1 MKVLNR
7 IGRGFSPEG
16 VDGLS
21 YAMSEEFL
29 DQRSRFFRRP
39 GFTLCAHHCV
49 DCCSAKFACDRF
61 LSKKFCLSVFH
72 IFLIM
77 LIAQSVRSQFISY
90 APIDSAFWSCCLLF
104 FPRLLLIR
112 MIVTFS
118 PLISSIYFSPTYPI
132 ADADAKLRL

>member
-29 DQRSRFFRRP
+29 DQRSLFFRRP

-49 DCCSAKFACDRF
+49 DCCSAKFARDQF
-61 LSKKFCLSVFH
+61 LSIFFCLSVFH
-72 IFLIM
+72 AVLIM
-77 LIAQSVRSQFISY
+77 FFAQPVRSQFI
-90 APIDSAFWSCCLLF
+90 
-104 FPRLLLIR
+104 
-112 MIVTFS
+112 
-118 PLISSIYFSPTYPI
+118 
-132 ADADAKLRL
+132 